1 MPVHGGKCSSSAN
14 LCTLLHVHITDV
26 RESPDQPD
34 DPDPPER
41 QVLLDGSLSSCARS
55 DPCERMTILTGS
67 LSCIPGVC
75 SDGA

>member
-1 MPVHGGKCSSSAN
+1 MSASRRIN
-14 LCTLLHVHITDV
+14 QTIQIL
-26 RESPDQPD
+26 Q
-34 DPDPPER
+34 ER